1 MAAYFKTLHSR
12 LTSSLPAHW
21 NRFPAALKFSRVKAL
36 IVAIL
41 ILIAVVSTKSPVFL
55 STRNF
60 VNILEQLSVN
70 AIIAAGMTFV
80 IIAAGI
86 DLSVGSI
93 LALGSMGTAALLVSG
108 IPVPAAILGGLLVGT
123 GVGALNGVAIAYG
136 RIPAFIMTLGMLNV
150 ARGAVLFLTRGNS
163 IVGFP
168 EEFVF
173 LGRGRIGP
181 VPVLVL
187 VTAAVY
193 LICHFV
199 LVKTRFGR
207 YTLAIGDNPE
217 TARRVGI
224 RVRRHQLW
232 LYALSGLFASLAG
245 ILLAARL
252 DSALT
257 QAGTGAEL
265 DVIAAVVIG
274 GTSLY
279 GGRGSIPGTLLG
291 VIFFQIV
298 RNSLNLLG
306 ISVFLQQVAVGALL
320 IFSALADFLS
330 ARWAAHNK

>member
-1 MAAYFKTLHSR
+1 LPDYFRACTDQSISWLQKRRNNYPALLR
-12 LTSSLPAHW
+12 LT
-21 NRFPAALKFSRVKAL
+21 RVKAL
-36 IVAIL
+36 VAAIL
-41 ILIAVVSTKSPVFL
+41 VLMAAVSMFSPVFL

-60 VNILEQLSVN
+60 LNIFEQLSIN
-70 AIIAAGMTFV
+70 AIIAAGMTFI

-93 LALGSMGTAALLVSG
+93 LALGSMGTASLLVSG

-123 GVGALNGVAIAYG
+123 GAGAMNGVAIAYG

-150 ARGAVLFLTRGNS
+150 ARGTVLLLTRGNS
-163 IVGFP
+163 IVGFS
-168 EEFVF
+168 EGFLF

-187 VTAAVY
+187 ITAAVY
-193 LICHFV
+193 LISHLV

-207 YTLAIGDNPE
+207 YTLAIGNNPE
-217 TARRVGI
+217 TARRLGI
-224 RVRRHQLW
+224 RVKRHQLC
-232 LYALSGLFASLAG
+232 LYALSGMFASLAG

-306 ISVFLQQVAVGALL
+306 ISVFLQQIAVGALL

-330 ARWAAHNK
+330 ARWAAQGK